1 MDYSDYTPNPETM
14 SRVCFDAIPDEL
26 KARRQWVVW
35 RSEADKQGKP
45 TKVPYQA
52 IGEGKAST
60 DEPDTWATFPQAVRR
75 YSERE
80 DADGIGFVFTEDDA
94 YTGVDLDHCIVDGR
108 LTDYAAE
115 YVKGL
120 DSYTEVSPSGSGLHI
135 ITYAILPYS
144 KKTEAIELYD
154 RGRYFTMTG
163 KRWPGTRPDITDR
176 QGAIDI
182 ILTELNAADDK
193 PSRTEASQT
202 PRPVT
207 TLSLDDRDIIER
219 ARRAENGAKFSALFD
234 RGDTSGYGGDDSRAD
249 LALCSLI
256 AFYTQ
261 DPNQIYRI
269 VRQSALWRDKW
280 DEVHRQRGGPATYA
294 EMTIEKALNR
304 SEVYTPPVPVTL
316 VNGKASQPSQAS
328 NTPTRGNLALA
339 PADDHTETTTARGS
353 EPIKL
358 RMADVWQ
365 RDLLTL
371 GRLPDVPPQREY
383 VLDMLPVPSV
393 NLWTG
398 LPGGKKSLLLMDAS
412 ISEASGGIWLPRKGG
427 ENVPYGDVQG
437 QGRPVLWIDYDM
449 GRDLT
454 SERFYAMARHR
465 GIEDLSSI
473 PLHVLSVSA
482 PMDLYNLQHAE
493 ELTEFIRRLGA
504 KFVVID
510 TLIDVKGAARE
521 NEDSMGVVFSNLRRI
536 SQEAR
541 ASINVIHHPAKNGS
555 PETPYRGFSGI
566 AGKLDLGVT
575 LAKRGYEL
583 TEPVDVS
590 AFKVR
595 GAPPKPFS
603 AMFQYE
609 THSSDWRT
617 LWTASFVAIAPP
629 AGVVGP
635 QAIRDTFRDV
645 LTQDPDL
652 GKTDLIKKVYLKLMG
667 QKVSRAQVEA
677 EYYALLSDNQVSAE
691 ATGEKN
697 KTAHRWVDGDE

>member
-1 MDYSDYTPNPETM
+1 MDYSDYTPNPETV
-14 SRVCFDAIPDEL
+14 SRVCFDAIPDAL

-35 RSEADKQGKP
+35 RREEG
-45 TKVPYQA
+45 TKVPYRA
-52 IGEGKAST
+52 IGEGKAATDDPST
-60 DEPDTWATFPQAVRR
+60 WSTFAQAVRR
-75 YSERE
+75 YTERD
-80 DADGIGFVFTEDDA
+80 DADGIGFVFTEDDP
-94 YTGVDLDHCIVDGR
+94 YTGVDLDHCVVNGF
-108 LTDYAAE
+108 LTDYAAD
-115 YVKGL
+115 VVDGL
-120 DSYTEVSPSGSGLHI
+120 DSYTEESPSGAGLHI
-135 ITYAILPYS
+135 IVEAILPHS
-144 KKTEAIELYD
+144 FKTDIIELYD
-154 RGRYFTMTG
+154 RGRYFTFTG
-163 KRWPGTRPDITDR
+163 KRWPGTRPDITER

-182 ILTELNAADDK
+182 IVADLAADDAK
-193 PSRTEASQT
+193 PSPSQASQT
-202 PRPVT
+202 PHPVT
-207 TLSLDDRDIIER
+207 TPLSLEDQDIIER

-261 DPNQIYRI
+261 DPNQIYRL

-294 EMTIEKALNR
+294 EMTIERALNR
-304 SEVYTPPVPVTL
+304 SEVYTSSVPVTL

-328 NTPTRGNLALA
+328 QTPQRGNLALA
-339 PADDHTETTTARGS
+339 PADDHTETTTERGS
-353 EPIKL
+353 EPLKL

-371 GRLPDVPPQREY
+371 GRPPDVPPKREY
-383 VLDMLPVPSV
+383 VLDLLPVPSV

-398 LPGGKKSLLLMDAS
+398 LPGGKKSILLMDGAV
-412 ISEASGGIWLPRKGG
+412 SEASGGIWLPRKG

-482 PMDLYNLQHAE
+482 PMDLFSLQHAE
-493 ELTEFIRRLGA
+493 ELTELIRRLGA

-541 ASINVIHHPAKNGS
+541 TSINVIHHPAKNGS
-555 PETPYRGFSGI
+555 PDTPYRGFSGI

-595 GAPPKPFS
+595 GAPIKPFS

-609 THSSDWRT
+609 THSADWRT
-617 LWTASFVAIAPP
+617 LWAASFVAIAPP
-629 AGVVGP
+629 ANMVGP

-645 LTQDPDL
+645 LTQEPDL

-677 EYYALLSDNQVSAE
+677 EYYALLSDNQVIAE

-697 KTAHRWVDGDE
+697 KTAHRWVEGDE